1 MKIDIFLE
9 DKRTFCSSFRKL
21 FVIRDIIYIDF
32 MKPSWRFPVYWTEEW
47 DMQHTWHRDGSY
59 LANYYNS
66 NRVAWVECDVNGILG
81 ENYYFDKTTSDSYVR
96 GGKYR

>member
-32 MKPSWRFPVYWTEEW
+32 MNERRVKGIWHSFCGEEFTIT
-47 DMQHTWHRDGSY
+47 Q
-59 LANYYNS
+59 
-66 NRVAWVECDVNGILG
+66 C
-81 ENYYFDKTTSDSYVR
+81 
-96 GGKYR
+96 